1 MSVEKVELGRRL
13 FYDVRLSGNGTQAC
27 GSCHRPELA
36 FTDGKPVAVGS
47 TGQLHTRSAMSLVN
61 AAYAASLTWA
71 DPRQRSLEDQALV
84 PLTNAHPVEMGVVG
98 REAEVLSRFEQ
109 DPLYP
114 ALFERAFPESPAVE
128 LENVRKAIAS
138 FERTLVSFDSPYD
151 RYVWRDDRD
160 ALTASAVRGMDLFFS
175 ERLRCG
181 RCHASPTFSGPAVW
195 EGSAEIGPAFPHN
208 GLAPRAD
215 RGLAVATGRD
225 ADVSRFRAPTL
236 RNIAVTAPYMHDGR
250 FATLEAV
257 VGHYA
262 RGGDAA
268 AGPNDLA
275 PPFSPTAG
283 EVCDIVEFL
292 ESLTDA
298 RFLSDPRHAD
308 PFAAAPT
315 ASSGSGP

>member
-1 MSVEKVELGRRL
+1 MSAEKVELGRQL

-47 TGQLHTRSAMSLVN
+47 TGQSHTRSAMSLVN

-71 DPRQRSLEDQALV
+71 DPGQRSLEDQALV
-84 PLTNAHPVEMGVVG
+84 PLTNEHPVEMGISG
-98 REAEVLSRFEQ
+98 HEAEVLIRFER
-109 DPLYP
+109 DPVYP
-114 ALFERAFPESPAVE
+114 ALFERAFPDRPAVD

-138 FERTLVSFDSPYD
+138 FERTLISADSSYD
-151 RYVWRDDRD
+151 RYLWRDDRD
-160 ALTASAVRGMDLFFS
+160 ALSASAVRGMDLFFS

-195 EGSAEIGPAFPHN
+195 EGSAEKEPAFPNN

-215 RGLAVATGRD
+215 RGLAAATGRD
-225 ADVSRFRAPTL
+225 RDVSRFRAPTL
-236 RNIAVTAPYMHDGR
+236 RNISVTGPYMHDGR
-250 FATLEAV
+250 FATLEDV

-262 RGGDAA
+262 QGGDAG
-268 AGPNDLA
+268 AGANDLA
-275 PPFSPTAG
+275 PAFSLTAG
-283 EVCDIVEFL
+283 ETCDLVAFL

-298 RFLSDPRHAD
+298 RFLADPRHAD
-308 PFAAAPT
+308 PFAVARH
-315 ASSGSGP
+315 